1 MAKEWGKQLY
11 IIIVSL
17 LTILHKVYGQT
28 TQVSWSF
35 MLPLIGPHSSVK
47 SGLEIPY
54 EDTCC

>member
-11 IIIVSL
+11 IINVSL
-17 LTILHKVYGQT
+17 LKVFHKVYGQT
-28 TQVSWSF
+28 KQVSWSF
-35 MLPLIGPHSSVK
+35 MLPLIGPHSAVE